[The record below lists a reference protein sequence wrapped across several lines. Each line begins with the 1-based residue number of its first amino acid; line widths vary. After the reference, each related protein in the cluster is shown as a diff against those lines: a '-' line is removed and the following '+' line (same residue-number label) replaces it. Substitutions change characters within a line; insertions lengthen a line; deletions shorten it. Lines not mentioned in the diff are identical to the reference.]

1 MSATASAPDPE
12 ESIPNSEEL
21 DEAWKQYQENYMKF
35 EEKIKNNLTDYKFM
49 DCLKKY
55 SKMLLTISKSN
66 PETLKRHMYGFG
78 KSLKKKKN
86 SHLIPILGVSRSR
99 RKYKHSGKGNAPYG
113 RRVNDTALKTQ
124 MEVRDDEDD
133 GIVYHSLP
141 KQKRRPKRLV
151 HSLSKAVEENRANA
165 KKH

>member
-1 MSATASAPDPE
+1 
-12 ESIPNSEEL
+12 
-21 DEAWKQYQENYMKF
+21 
-35 EEKIKNNLTDYKFM
+35 
-49 DCLKKY
+49 
-55 SKMLLTISKSN
+55 
-66 PETLKRHMYGFG
+66 MYGFG